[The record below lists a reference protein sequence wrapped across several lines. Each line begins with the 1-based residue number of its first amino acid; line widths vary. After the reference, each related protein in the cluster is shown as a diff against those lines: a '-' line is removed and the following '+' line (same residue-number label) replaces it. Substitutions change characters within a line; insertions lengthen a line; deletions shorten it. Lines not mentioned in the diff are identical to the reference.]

1 MQIKQERDENGVL
14 VSITL
19 SNEKL
24 LNEMLESFDVQN
36 EKRKSIP
43 LDR

>member
-24 LNEMLESFDVQN
+24 INDMLESFDVQN
-36 EKRKSIP
+36 EKPEVNPS
-43 LDR
+43 